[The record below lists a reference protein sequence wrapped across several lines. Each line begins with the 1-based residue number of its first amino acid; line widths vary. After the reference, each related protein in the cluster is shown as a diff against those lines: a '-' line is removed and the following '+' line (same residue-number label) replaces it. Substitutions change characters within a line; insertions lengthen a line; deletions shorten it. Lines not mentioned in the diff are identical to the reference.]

1 MAIDDLPLA
10 GVTVTSQL
18 PPMSDAL
25 GHESARSLPPELV
38 EQVRAAARDLP
49 TVLHL
54 VRPGLPA
61 PADRA
66 IRRLVRAQ
74 RRFGLTVH
82 ASAVT
87 GAVPDVSGIVKIVDA
102 DGGTPVLGP
111 PIVHLHADLGDHLA
125 SELIGSGTLLQSVYS
140 PTGRLHDHP
149 DQVPLVVATDG
160 VAADCAGNS
169 SGCM

>member
-18 PPMSDAL
+18 LPMSDAL
-25 GHESARSLPPELV
+25 GHDSARSLPPELV

-49 TVLHL
+49 AVLHL

-61 PADRA
+61 PAARA

-74 RRFGLTVH
+74 RRIGLTVH

-87 GAVPDVSGIVKIVDA
+87 GAVPDVSSIIGMVDA
-102 DGGTPVLGP
+102 DDGTHLRGA

-125 SELIGSGTLLQSVYS
+125 SDLIGSG
-140 PTGRLHDHP
+140 
-149 DQVPLVVATDG
+149 
-160 VAADCAGNS
+160 
-169 SGCM
+169 